1 MPECRK
7 FKHSGRDRKGIFFS
21 GQLVVLLQKTGIRSK
36 CDFMTK
42 EKWEGHIA
50 ILFTNLIFGLNTPI
64 AKTVV
69 PVWISPTALTAL
81 RMSFATLIF
90 WIIASFFPKEK
101 VSRKDLVILL
111 FGALFG
117 LVGAQLSFATALKYT
132 SPVNISLI
140 AAMTPVVVML
150 MAAIWLKR
158 TDNF

>member
-1 MPECRK
+1 MRLY
-7 FKHSGRDRKGIFFS
+7 D
-21 GQLVVLLQKTGIRSK
+21 
-36 CDFMTK
+36 K

-117 LVGAQLSFATALKYT
+117 LVGAHF
-132 SPVNISLI
+132 PC
-140 AAMTPVVVML
+140 
-150 MAAIWLKR
+150 
-158 TDNF
+158 